1 MVRVPTARQL
11 SLWRRAARTLALAT
25 LALSG
30 ITACAGDPLG
40 TPGAPSTTDAASP
53 ITPVAGGLAGYTA
66 NTWLGKSDMP
76 TARRGLV
83 TATVNGIVYAI
94 GGRSSS
100 EVNLRTVEAFNP
112 GGTILSPK
120 WTGKA
125 QLPAPRAWASGAQTI
140 NGKIYVAGGLNA
152 DGNPTRSL
160 YVYNAETDTWAT
172 KAQLPV
178 ASWGGASGVINGK
191 LYVVTPGPT
200 ASQLHRYDPAT
211 NTWTARAQGPA
222 GHYYAV
228 VGVIDGKLYLAG
240 TMNVDE
246 SPSTLVAMYDPATN
260 AWTAKAGFNEP
271 KIGAAGRVI
280 GGKLYLVGGFEQ
292 LNQYPTSGLY
302 AYNPAT
308 NAWVEKQHM
317 PTARG
322 FLSAAASNGV
332 LYAIGG
338 LASPTVLRTNQAYT
352 P

>member
-1 MVRVPTARQL
+1 MPRAPFARRPFGL
-11 SLWRRAARTLALAT
+11 AAVALVGIAACSSDPLAT
-25 LALSG
+25 PSG
-30 ITACAGDPLG
+30 PAISEPM
-40 TPGAPSTTDAASP
+40 
-53 ITPVAGGLAGYTA
+53 TPVAPAGGGLASYTA
-66 NTWLGKSDMP
+66 NSWQGKSDMP

-94 GGRSSS
+94 GGRSSN

-112 GGTILSPK
+112 GGTIITTK
-120 WTGKA
+120 WKTKA
-125 QLPAPRAWASGAQTI
+125 QLPAPRAWPSGAQTI

-152 DGNPTRSL
+152 NGDPTRSL
-160 YVYNAETDTWAT
+160 YVYNPETDTWAT
-172 KAQLPV
+172 KAQIPV
-178 ASWGGASGVINGK
+178 ASWGGGSGVINDK
-191 LYVVTPGPT
+191 LYVVTPGPN

-228 VGVIDGKLYLAG
+228 TGVIDGKLYLAG
-240 TMNVDE
+240 TMNADE

-260 AWTAKAGFNEP
+260 TWTAKAGFNEH

-280 GGKLYLVGGFEQ
+280 GGKLYLVGGFEE
-292 LNQYPTSGLY
+292 LNQYPASGLY
-302 AYNPAT
+302 AYSPAT
-308 NAWVEKQHM
+308 NTWAEKQHM
-317 PTARG
+317 PSGRG

-338 LASPTVLRTNQAYT
+338 LASPTVLRSNQAYT